1 MKKIFFSTEELDA
14 RASAKFGL
22 SEQILMEN
30 AAGRIEREI
39 RKRLKKGSRILAL
52 CGGGNNGADAMAA
65 LRKLSGDFSCTALC
79 VLENRSA
86 AGKFQAEAARAA
98 GVKFI
103 DIASAKDDCKH
114 AVSASSKDAC
124 AHESVGGSS
133 LKGAGS
139 CDDDPYNER
148 ESLSNAGIMGGGD
161 KLSTKF
167 KGSKFT
173 SAKFETAEHGGD
185 LGKPGNECGNP
196 SGVLR
201 DEITSA
207 DCIIDGIFGSGL
219 NKPISP
225 EICEILSLANSAKS
239 LKIAIDIPS
248 GIDKSGRVL
257 GGAFC
262 ADLTITMGALK
273 LALFSDGAKDYVGR
287 IKVANLG
294 ISRQNF
300 EERSEY
306 FLLQKS
312 DLKLPLRRKQNTNK
326 GDFGHTY
333 VVSGQMS
340 GAAQMA
346 ALAAHAIGSGLVSVV
361 SDEPLN
367 LSPILMQKS
376 SFEHA
381 RVVVCG
387 CGLGEQKIDLAAL
400 RDKSCVIDADL
411 CYEREILS
419 LLNANSNLII
429 TPHPKEFCSL
439 LKIAGIA
446 DLSVSELQERR
457 FELARA
463 WSEKFSGVLVLKGA
477 NTLIAQAGVIYVC
490 DKGSAALAK
499 GGSGDV
505 LAGLIGGLLAQ
516 NYSPLQASICGVLA
530 HALAARAFAKNSY
543 ALNPLD
549 LIEEVKW
556 L

>member
-22 SEQILMEN
+22 GEQILMEN
-30 AAGRIEREI
+30 AAGRIEGEI

-52 CGGGNNGADAMAA
+52 CGGGNNGADALAA

-79 VLENRSA
+79 VLQNRSA
-86 AGKFQAEAARAA
+86 AGKFQADAARVA
-98 GVKFI
+98 GVKLI
-103 DIASAKDDCKH
+103 DIASAKDDCGHVKG
-114 AVSASSKDAC
+114 ASSKDAC
-124 AHESVGGSS
+124 AHESAGGSY
-133 LKGAGS
+133 LKDAGASEPRG
-139 CDDDPYNER
+139 ER
-148 ESLSNAGIMGGGD
+148 ESLSGTDISGGGD
-161 KLSTKF
+161 KLCA
-167 KGSKFT
+167 KFT
-173 SAKFETAEHGGD
+173 SAKFEIAARGG
-185 LGKPGNECGNP
+185 ECGNLG
-196 SGVLR
+196 SECGKLSVLH
-201 DEITSA
+201 DEITNA

-219 NKPISP
+219 NKALSS

-239 LKIAIDIPS
+239 LKIAVDIPS
-248 GIDKSGRVL
+248 GIDKSGRIL
-257 GGAFC
+257 GCAFC
-262 ADLTITMGALK
+262 ADLTIAMGALK
-273 LALFSDGAKDYVGR
+273 LALFSDGAKDYVGQ
-287 IKVANLG
+287 IKIANLG
-294 ISRQNF
+294 ISRSNF
-300 EERSEY
+300 ERGSEY

-361 SDEPLN
+361 SEGPLN

-376 SFEHA
+376 SFNAA

-387 CGLGEQKIDLAAL
+387 CGLGERKIDFAAL
-400 RDKSCVIDADL
+400 RGKSCVIDADL

-419 LLNANSNLII
+419 LLNANSNLIL

-477 NTLIAQAGVIYVC
+477 NTLIAQAGIIYVC

-516 NYSPLQASICGVLA
+516 GYSPLQASICGVLA

>member
-22 SEQILMEN
+22 GEQILMEN

-65 LRKLSGDFSCTALC
+65 LRKLSGDFNCTALC
-79 VLENRSA
+79 VLQNRSV

-103 DIASAKDDCKH
+103 GIASAKDACGH
-114 AVSASSKDAC
+114 VEGASSKDAC

-133 LKGAGS
+133 LKGASEPRGEHENLNGADIS
-139 CDDDPYNER
+139 
-148 ESLSNAGIMGGGD
+148 GGDD

-167 KGSKFT
+167 AG
-173 SAKFETAEHGGD
+173 AKFEIAARGD
-185 LGKPGNECGNP
+185 ECSNLGSECGEP
-196 SGVLR
+196 SILH
-201 DEITSA
+201 DEIASA

-219 NKPISP
+219 NKPVSS
-225 EICEILSLANSAKS
+225 EICEILSLANGTKS
-239 LKIAIDIPS
+239 LKIAVDIPS
-248 GIDKSGRVL
+248 GIDKSGRIL
-257 GGAFC
+257 GAAFC
-262 ADLTITMGALK
+262 ADLTIAMGALK
-273 LALFSDGAKDYVGR
+273 LALFSDGAKDCVGR

-361 SDEPLN
+361 SEGPLN

-376 SFEHA
+376 SFDAA

-387 CGLGEQKIDLAAL
+387 CGLGERKIDLAAL
-400 RDKSCVIDADL
+400 RNKSCVIDADL
-411 CYEREILS
+411 CYENEILS
-419 LLNANSNLII
+419 LLNANSNLIL

-477 NTLIAQAGVIYVC
+477 NTLIAQAGIIYVC
-490 DKGSAALAK
+490 DKGSAVLAK

>member
-1 MKKIFFSTEELDA
+1 MKKIFFSTEELDE

-22 SEQILMEN
+22 GKQILMEN
-30 AAGRIEREI
+30 AAGRIEGEI

-52 CGGGNNGADAMAA
+52 CGGGNNGADALAA

-79 VLENRSA
+79 VLQNRSV

-98 GVKFI
+98 GVRLI
-103 DIASAKDDCKH
+103 DIASAKDDCGH
-114 AVSASSKDAC
+114 VESASSKDIC
-124 AHESVGGSS
+124 THESASGSY
-133 LKGAGS
+133 LKDAGASEPRG
-139 CDDDPYNER
+139 ER
-148 ESLSNAGIMGGGD
+148 ESLSGADISGGD
-161 KLSTKF
+161 DKLCA
-167 KGSKFT
+167 KFT
-173 SAKFETAEHGGD
+173 SAKFETAEDGGD
-185 LGKPGNECGNP
+185 FGKLGNECGEP
-196 SGVLR
+196 RILH

-219 NKPISP
+219 NKPISA

-239 LKIAIDIPS
+239 LKIAVDIPS
-248 GIDKSGRVL
+248 GIDKSGRIL

-262 ADLTITMGALK
+262 ADLTIAMGALK

-294 ISRQNF
+294 ISRSNF
-300 EERSEY
+300 ERGSEY

-312 DLKLPLRRKQNTNK
+312 DLKLPLRTKQNTNK

-376 SFEHA
+376 SFDAA

-387 CGLGEQKIDLAAL
+387 CGFGEQKIDLAAL

-411 CYEREILS
+411 CYESEILS

-457 FELARA
+457 FEFARA
-463 WSEKFSGVLVLKGA
+463 WSDKFSGVLVLKGA
-477 NTLIAQAGVIYVC
+477 NTLIAQAGIIYVC

-516 NYSPLQASICGVLA
+516 GYSPLQASICGVLA

>member
-1 MKKIFFSTEELDA
+1 MKKIFFSTEGLDA

-30 AAGRIEREI
+30 AACRIEGEI

-86 AGKFQAEAARAA
+86 AGKFQADAARAA

-103 DIASAKDDCKH
+103 DIASAKDDCGH
-114 AVSASSKDAC
+114 VEGASSKDIC
-124 AHESVGGSS
+124 THEGVGGSY
-133 LKGAGS
+133 LKGTGASEPRG
-139 CDDDPYNER
+139 ER
-148 ESLSNAGIMGGGD
+148 ESLSGADILCDGD
-161 KLSTKF
+161 KLSA
-167 KGSKFT
+167 KFT
-173 SAKFETAEHGGD
+173 SAKFEIAGHGS
-185 LGKPGNECGNP
+185 ECGNLG
-196 SGVLR
+196 SECGVTSVLR

-207 DCIIDGIFGSGL
+207 DCIIDGVFGSGL
-219 NKPISP
+219 NKALSS

-239 LKIAIDIPS
+239 LKIAVDIPS

-262 ADLTITMGALK
+262 ADLTIAMGALK
-273 LALFSDGAKDYVGR
+273 LALFSDGAKDYVGQ

-294 ISRQNF
+294 ISRSNF
-300 EERSEY
+300 ERGSEY

-361 SDEPLN
+361 SEGPLN

-376 SFEHA
+376 SFNAA

-411 CYEREILS
+411 CYESEILS
-419 LLNANSNLII
+419 LLNANSNLIL

-477 NTLIAQAGVIYVC
+477 NTLIAQTGIIYVC

>member
-79 VLENRSA
+79 VLQNRSA

-98 GVKFI
+98 GVKLI
-103 DIASAKDDCKH
+103 DITSIKDACGH
-114 AVSASSKDAC
+114 AGRTSSKNIC
-124 AHESVGGSS
+124 AHESVGGSY
-133 LKGAGS
+133 LKDVSS
-139 CDDDPYNER
+139 CGGER
-148 ESLSNAGIMGGGD
+148 ESLNGADISGGGD
-161 KLSTKF
+161 KLCAKF
-167 KGSKFT
+167 M
-173 SAKFETAEHGGD
+173 SAKFEIAGHGDECSD
-185 LGKPGNECGNP
+185 LGNECGEP
-196 SGVLR
+196 GSGLR

-219 NKPISP
+219 NKALSS
-225 EICEILSLANSAKS
+225 EICEILSLANSSKS
-239 LKIAIDIPS
+239 LKIAVDIPS

-257 GGAFC
+257 GCAFC
-262 ADLTITMGALK
+262 ADLTIAMGALK
-273 LALFSDGAKDYVGR
+273 LALFSDAAKDYVGR

-294 ISRQNF
+294 ISRLNF
-300 EERSEY
+300 EGRSEY

-376 SFEHA
+376 SLERA

-387 CGLGEQKIDLAAL
+387 CGLGERKIDLAAL
-400 RDKSCVIDADL
+400 RGKSCVIDADL

-419 LLNANSNLII
+419 LLNTNSNLIL

-516 NYSPLQASICGVLA
+516 GYSPLQASICGVLA

>member
-22 SEQILMEN
+22 GEQILMEN
-30 AAGRIEREI
+30 AACKIEGEI

-86 AGKFQAEAARAA
+86 AGKFQADAARAA
-98 GVKFI
+98 GVKLI
-103 DIASAKDDCKH
+103 DISSVKDACEH
-114 AVSASSKDAC
+114 VEEASSKDAC
-124 AHESVGGSS
+124 AHESVDGSS
-133 LKGAGS
+133 LKGTGASEPRG
-139 CDDDPYNER
+139 EL
-148 ESLSNAGIMGGGD
+148 ESLSGSDISCDGD
-161 KLSTKF
+161 KLSA
-167 KGSKFT
+167 KFT
-173 SAKFETAEHGGD
+173 SAKFEIAGRSGEHGN
-185 LGKPGNECGNP
+185 LGNEYGEP
-196 SGVLR
+196 SILH
-201 DEITSA
+201 DEIINA

-219 NKPISP
+219 NKALSS
-225 EICEILSLANSAKS
+225 EICEILSLANSSKS
-239 LKIAIDIPS
+239 LKIAVDIPS
-248 GIDKSGRVL
+248 GIDKFGRIL

-262 ADLTITMGALK
+262 ADLTIAMGALK
-273 LALFSDGAKDYVGR
+273 LALFSDGAKDQVGR

-294 ISRQNF
+294 ISRSNF
-300 EERSEY
+300 EGRSEY

-361 SDEPLN
+361 SEGSLN

-376 SFEHA
+376 SFDAA

-387 CGLGEQKIDLAAL
+387 CGLGERKIDLAAL

-419 LLNANSNLII
+419 LLDANSNLIL

-477 NTLIAQAGVIYVC
+477 NTLIAQAGIIYVC

-516 NYSPLQASICGVLA
+516 GYPPLQASICGVLA

>member
-1 MKKIFFSTEELDA
+1 MKKIFFSTEGLDA
-14 RASAKFGL
+14 RASTKFGL

-30 AAGRIEREI
+30 AAGRIESEI

-98 GVKFI
+98 GVKLI
-103 DIASAKDDCKH
+103 DIASAKDDCEH
-114 AVSASSKDAC
+114 VEGASSKDAC
-124 AHESVGGSS
+124 AHEGVGGSS
-133 LKGAGS
+133 SKGISS
-139 CDDDPYNER
+139 CEGEPHNKR
-148 ESLSNAGIMGGGD
+148 ESLNDADISGGGD
-161 KLSTKF
+161 KLSA
-167 KGSKFT
+167 KFT
-173 SAKFETAEHGGD
+173 SAKFEIAARGD
-185 LGKPGNECGNP
+185 ECSNLGSECGEP
-196 SGVLR
+196 SVLH

-219 NKPISP
+219 NKPISS
-225 EICEILSLANSAKS
+225 EICEILSLANSSKS
-239 LKIAIDIPS
+239 LKIAVDIPS
-248 GIDKSGRVL
+248 GIDKSGRIL

-262 ADLTITMGALK
+262 ADLTIAMGALK
-273 LALFSDGAKDYVGR
+273 LALFSDGAKDQVGR

-346 ALAAHAIGSGLVSVV
+346 ALAAQAIGSGLVSVV
-361 SDEPLN
+361 SEGPLN

-387 CGLGEQKIDLAAL
+387 CGLGERKIDLAAL
-400 RDKSCVIDADL
+400 RGKSCVIDADL

-419 LLNANSNLII
+419 LLSDNLNLVI

-446 DLSVSELQERR
+446 NLSVSELQERR

-477 NTLIAQAGVIYVC
+477 NTLIAQEGIIYVC

-516 NYSPLQASICGVLA
+516 GYSPLQASICGVLA

>member
-1 MKKIFFSTEELDA
+1 MKKIFFSTAELDA

-22 SEQILMEN
+22 GEQILMEN
-30 AAGRIEREI
+30 AACRIEGEI

-65 LRKLSGDFSCTALC
+65 LRRLSGDFSCTALC
-79 VLENRSA
+79 VLQNRSA
-86 AGKFQAEAARAA
+86 AGKFQAEAARAV
-98 GVKFI
+98 GVKLI
-103 DIASAKDDCKH
+103 GIASAKDDCGH
-114 AVSASSKDAC
+114 VERTSNKDAC
-124 AHESVGGSS
+124 AHESVGGSY
-133 LKGAGS
+133 LKDAGTS
-139 CDDDPYNER
+139 EPRSER
-148 ESLSNAGIMGGGD
+148 ESLSNADIMGGGD
-161 KLSTKF
+161 KLCA
-167 KGSKFT
+167 KFT
-173 SAKFETAEHGGD
+173 STKFETAEHGSD
-185 LGKPGNECGNP
+185 FGKPGNECGNP
-196 SGVLR
+196 RGGLH
-201 DEITSA
+201 DEIISA

-219 NKPISP
+219 NKALSS

-239 LKIAIDIPS
+239 LKIAVDIPS
-248 GIDKSGRVL
+248 GIDKFGRVL
-257 GGAFC
+257 GCAFC
-262 ADLTITMGALK
+262 ADLTIAMGALK
-273 LALFSDGAKDYVGR
+273 LALFSDGAKDYVGQ

-294 ISRQNF
+294 ISRSNF
-300 EERSEY
+300 EGRSKY

-340 GAAQMA
+340 GAAHMA

-361 SDEPLN
+361 SEGLLN

-376 SFEHA
+376 SFDAA

-387 CGLGEQKIDLAAL
+387 CGLGERKIDLAAL
-400 RDKSCVIDADL
+400 RGKSCVIDADL

-419 LLNANSNLII
+419 LLDANSNLII

-477 NTLIAQAGVIYVC
+477 NTLIAQEGIIYVC
-490 DKGSAALAK
+490 DKGSATLAK

-516 NYSPLQASICGVLA
+516 GYSPLQASICGVLA

>member
-22 SEQILMEN
+22 GEQILMEN
-30 AAGRIEREI
+30 AAGRIEGEI
-39 RKRLKKGSRILAL
+39 RNRLKKGSRILAL

-79 VLENRSA
+79 VLQNRSA
-86 AGKFQAEAARAA
+86 AGKFQADAARAA
-98 GVKFI
+98 GVRFI
-103 DIASAKDDCKH
+103 NIASAKDDCEH
-114 AVSASSKDAC
+114 ADSASSKDIC
-124 AHESVGGSS
+124 THESVGGSS

-139 CDDDPYNER
+139 CDDKPRGER
-148 ESLSNAGIMGGGD
+148 ENLNGADISGGGD
-161 KLSTKF
+161 KLCA
-167 KGSKFT
+167 KFT
-173 SAKFETAEHGGD
+173 SAKFEIAGHGDECSD
-185 LGKPGNECGNP
+185 LGSECGKPGI
-196 SGVLR
+196 LR
-201 DEITSA
+201 DEITGA

-219 NKPISP
+219 NKALSS
-225 EICEILSLANSAKS
+225 EICEILSLANSSKS
-239 LKIAIDIPS
+239 LKIAVDIPS
-248 GIDKSGRVL
+248 GIDKSGRIL
-257 GGAFC
+257 GGAFY
-262 ADLTITMGALK
+262 ADLTIAMGALK
-273 LALFSDGAKDYVGR
+273 LALFSDAAKDCVGR

-294 ISRQNF
+294 VSRLNF

-367 LSPILMQKS
+367 LSPILMQKN
-376 SFEHA
+376 SFDAA

-387 CGLGEQKIDLAAL
+387 CGLGERKIDLAAL
-400 RDKSCVIDADL
+400 RGKSCVIDADL
-411 CYEREILS
+411 CYESEILS
-419 LLNANSNLII
+419 LLNANSNLIL

-457 FELARA
+457 FELAQA
-463 WSEKFSGVLVLKGA
+463 WSDKFSGVLVLKGA
-477 NTLIAQAGVIYVC
+477 NTLIAQEGIIYVC
-490 DKGSAALAK
+490 DNGSAALAK

-516 NYSPLQASICGVLA
+516 GYSPLQASICGVLA

>member
-22 SEQILMEN
+22 GEQILMEN
-30 AAGRIEREI
+30 AAGRIESEI
-39 RKRLKKGSRILAL
+39 RKRLKKGSRVLAL

-86 AGKFQAEAARAA
+86 AGKFQADAAQAA

-103 DIASAKDDCKH
+103 GIASAKDDCGH
-114 AVSASSKDAC
+114 VEDASSKDAC
-124 AHESVGGSS
+124 AHESAGGFS
-133 LKGAGS
+133 LKGASEPRREG
-139 CDDDPYNER
+139 
-148 ESLSNAGIMGGGD
+148 ESLSGADVSGSGD

-167 KGSKFT
+167 T
-173 SAKFETAEHGGD
+173 STKFEIAGRNGECRK
-185 LGKPGNECGNP
+185 LGNECGKL
-196 SGVLR
+196 SVLH

-219 NKPISP
+219 NKALSS

-239 LKIAIDIPS
+239 LKIAVDIPS
-248 GIDKSGRVL
+248 GIDKSGRIL
-257 GGAFC
+257 GAAFC
-262 ADLTITMGALK
+262 ADLTIAMGALK
-273 LALFSDGAKDYVGR
+273 LALFSDGAKDQVGR

-294 ISRQNF
+294 ISRSNF

-333 VVSGQMS
+333 VISGQMS

-387 CGLGEQKIDLAAL
+387 CGLGERKIDLAAL
-400 RDKSCVIDADL
+400 RGKSCVIDADL
-411 CYEREILS
+411 CYDSEILS

-439 LKIAGIA
+439 LKIAGIT

-516 NYSPLQASICGVLA
+516 GYPPLQASICGVLA

-543 ALNPLD
+543 ALSPLD

>member
-22 SEQILMEN
+22 GEQIFMEN
-30 AAGRIEREI
+30 AAGWIEGEI
-39 RKRLKKGSRILAL
+39 RKRLTMGSRILAL
-52 CGGGNNGADAMAA
+52 CGGGNNGADALAV
-65 LRKLSGDFSCTALC
+65 LRRLSGDFNCTALC
-79 VLENRSA
+79 VLQNRSA
-86 AGKFQAEAARAA
+86 AGKFQAKAARAA
-98 GVKFI
+98 GVKLI
-103 DIASAKDDCKH
+103 DIASAKDDYEH
-114 AVSASSKDAC
+114 IEDAPSKDAC
-124 AHESVGGSS
+124 AHESVGGSY
-133 LKGAGS
+133 LKGTGAS
-139 CDDDPYNER
+139 EPLR
-148 ESLSNAGIMGGGD
+148 ELESPSDADASSGGD
-161 KLSTKF
+161 KLNA
-167 KGSKFT
+167 KFT
-173 SAKFETAEHGGD
+173 SAKFETVGHGSDFGK
-185 LGKPGNECGNP
+185 LGNDCGEP
-196 SGVLR
+196 SVLR

-207 DCIIDGIFGSGL
+207 DCIIDGVFGSGL
-219 NKPISP
+219 NKALSS

-239 LKIAIDIPS
+239 LKIAVDIPS
-248 GIDKSGRVL
+248 GIDKLGRIL

-262 ADLTITMGALK
+262 ADLTIAMGALK

-300 EERSEY
+300 EEQSEY

-361 SDEPLN
+361 SEGALN

-419 LLNANSNLII
+419 LLNANLNLIL

-446 DLSVSELQERR
+446 DISVSELQEHR

-477 NTLIAQAGVIYVC
+477 NTLIAQAGIIYVC

>member
-1 MKKIFFSTEELDA
+1 MKKIFFNTEELDA

-30 AAGRIEREI
+30 AASRIESEI

-65 LRKLSGDFSCTALC
+65 LRRLSGDFSCTALC

-86 AGKFQAEAARAA
+86 AGKFQADAARAA
-98 GVKFI
+98 GVKLI
-103 DIASAKDDCKH
+103 DIANAKGACGH
-114 AVSASSKDAC
+114 VEGASSKDAC
-124 AHESVGGSS
+124 AHESVGGFS
-133 LKGAGS
+133 LKGA
-139 CDDDPYNER
+139 NEPR
-148 ESLSNAGIMGGGD
+148 GELESLSGADVSGGGD

-167 KGSKFT
+167 AG
-173 SAKFETAEHGGD
+173 AKFEIAGRSGEHGN
-185 LGKPGNECGNP
+185 LGSECGEP
-196 SGVLR
+196 SVLR
-201 DEITSA
+201 NEITNA

-219 NKPISP
+219 NKALSS

-239 LKIAIDIPS
+239 LRIAVDIPS
-248 GIDKSGRVL
+248 GIDKPGRIL

-262 ADLTITMGALK
+262 ADLTIAMGALK
-273 LALFSDGAKDYVGR
+273 LALFSDAAKDYVGQ

-294 ISRQNF
+294 ISRSNF
-300 EERSEY
+300 EGRSEY

-361 SDEPLN
+361 SKEPLN

-387 CGLGEQKIDLAAL
+387 CGLGERKIDLAAL
-400 RDKSCVIDADL
+400 RGKSCVIDADL

-419 LLNANSNLII
+419 LLSDNLNLVI

-457 FELARA
+457 FKLARA

-477 NTLIAQAGVIYVC
+477 NTLIAQEGIIYVC

>member
-22 SEQILMEN
+22 GEQILMEN

-39 RKRLKKGSRILAL
+39 RKRLKKGSHILAL

-79 VLENRSA
+79 VLQNRSA
-86 AGKFQAEAARAA
+86 AGKFQADAARAA
-98 GVKFI
+98 GVKLI
-103 DIASAKDDCKH
+103 DIASAKDDCGH
-114 AVSASSKDAC
+114 VEGASSKDTC
-124 AHESVGGSS
+124 THEGVGGSY
-133 LKGAGS
+133 LKGASEPRG
-139 CDDDPYNER
+139 ER
-148 ESLSNAGIMGGGD
+148 ESLSGADISGGGD
-161 KLSTKF
+161 KLS
-167 KGSKFT
+167 
-173 SAKFETAEHGGD
+173 AKFEIAGHGD
-185 LGKPGNECGNP
+185 ECSNLGNECGEP
-196 SGVLR
+196 SVLH
-201 DEITSA
+201 DEITNA

-219 NKPISP
+219 NKALSS

-239 LKIAIDIPS
+239 LKIAVDIPS

-262 ADLTITMGALK
+262 ADLTIAMGALK
-273 LALFSDGAKDYVGR
+273 LALFSDGAKDYVGQ

-294 ISRQNF
+294 ISRSNF
-300 EERSEY
+300 ERGSEY

-361 SDEPLN
+361 SEGPLN

-376 SFEHA
+376 SFNAA

-411 CYEREILS
+411 CYESEILS

-439 LKIAGIA
+439 LKIVGIA

-477 NTLIAQAGVIYVC
+477 NTLIAQAGIIYVC

>member
-1 MKKIFFSTEELDA
+1 MKKIFFNTEELDA

-30 AAGRIEREI
+30 AAGRIESEI
-39 RKRLKKGSRILAL
+39 RKRLKKGSHILAL
-52 CGGGNNGADAMAA
+52 CGGGNNGADALAA

-79 VLENRSA
+79 VLQNRSA
-86 AGKFQAEAARAA
+86 AGKFQADAAQAA
-98 GVKFI
+98 GVRLI
-103 DIASAKDDCKH
+103 NIANAKYDCRH
-114 AVSASSKDAC
+114 INSSSNKNAC
-124 AHESVGGSS
+124 AYESAGGSS
-133 LKGAGS
+133 LKGASS
-139 CDDDPYNER
+139 CDDKLDNER
-148 ESLSNAGIMGGGD
+148 ESLSNADIMDGGD
-161 KLSTKF
+161 KLCA
-167 KGSKFT
+167 KFT
-173 SAKFETAEHGGD
+173 SAKFETAEHDGD
-185 LGKPGNECGNP
+185 FGKLGNDCSEL
-196 SGVLR
+196 SVLR
-201 DEITSA
+201 DEIINA

-219 NKPISP
+219 NKPVSA

-239 LKIAIDIPS
+239 LKIAVDIPS
-248 GIDKSGRVL
+248 GIDKSGRIL

-361 SDEPLN
+361 SEGPLN

-400 RDKSCVIDADL
+400 RGKSCVIDADL
-411 CYEREILS
+411 CYKREILS

-457 FELARA
+457 FELAQA
-463 WSEKFSGVLVLKGA
+463 WSDKFSGVLVLKGA
-477 NTLIAQAGVIYVC
+477 NTLIAQEGIIYVC
-490 DKGSAALAK
+490 DNGSAALAK

>member
-22 SEQILMEN
+22 GEQILMEN
-30 AAGRIEREI
+30 AAGRIEDEI

-79 VLENRSA
+79 VLQNRSA
-86 AGKFQAEAARAA
+86 AGKFQTEAARAA
-98 GVKFI
+98 GVRLI
-103 DIASAKDDCKH
+103 DIASAKAAYKH
-114 AVSASSKDAC
+114 AGSASSKDAC
-124 AHESVGGSS
+124 AHESASGSY
-133 LKGAGS
+133 LKDAGAS
-139 CDDDPYNER
+139 EPQREL
-148 ESLSNAGIMGGGD
+148 ESLSGADISGGD
-161 KLSTKF
+161 DKLCA
-167 KGSKFT
+167 KFT
-173 SAKFETAEHGGD
+173 SAKFETAEDGGD
-185 LGKPGNECGNP
+185 FGKLGNEYGEP
-196 SGVLR
+196 RILH

-219 NKPISP
+219 NKPISA
-225 EICEILSLANSAKS
+225 EICEILSLANGTKS
-239 LKIAIDIPS
+239 LKIAVDIPS
-248 GIDKSGRVL
+248 GIDKSGRIL
-257 GGAFC
+257 GCAFC
-262 ADLTITMGALK
+262 ADLTIAMGALK

-294 ISRQNF
+294 ISRSNF
-300 EERSEY
+300 ERRSEY

-312 DLKLPLRRKQNTNK
+312 DLKLPLRMKQNTNK

-333 VVSGQMS
+333 IVSGQMS

-346 ALAAHAIGSGLVSVV
+346 ALAAHAIGSGLVSIV

-387 CGLGEQKIDLAAL
+387 CGLGERKIDLAAL

-477 NTLIAQAGVIYVC
+477 NTLIAQAGIIYVC

-516 NYSPLQASICGVLA
+516 GYSPLQASICGVLA

>member
-22 SEQILMEN
+22 GEQILMEN
-30 AAGRIEREI
+30 AACRIESEI

-65 LRKLSGDFSCTALC
+65 MRKLSGDFSCTALC

-86 AGKFQAEAARAA
+86 AGKFQADAARAA
-98 GVKFI
+98 GVKLI
-103 DIASAKDDCKH
+103 DIASAKDACEH
-114 AVSASSKDAC
+114 VEGASSKDAC
-124 AHESVGGSS
+124 AHEGVGGSS
-133 LKGAGS
+133 LKGASEPRG
-139 CDDDPYNER
+139 ER
-148 ESLSNAGIMGGGD
+148 ESLSGTDISGGGD
-161 KLSTKF
+161 KLSA
-167 KGSKFT
+167 KFT
-173 SAKFETAEHGGD
+173 SAKFEIAARGDECSD
-185 LGKPGNECGNP
+185 LGSECGEP
-196 SGVLR
+196 SVLR

-219 NKPISP
+219 NKALSS
-225 EICEILSLANSAKS
+225 EICEILSLANSSKS
-239 LKIAIDIPS
+239 LKIAVDIPS
-248 GIDKSGRVL
+248 GIDKFGRIL

-262 ADLTITMGALK
+262 ADLTIAMGALK
-273 LALFSDGAKDYVGR
+273 LALFSDGAKDYVGQ

-294 ISRQNF
+294 ISRSNF
-300 EERSEY
+300 EGRSEY

-361 SDEPLN
+361 SEKPLN

-376 SFEHA
+376 SFDAA

-419 LLNANSNLII
+419 LINANSNLIL

-439 LKIAGIA
+439 LKIVGIA

-463 WSEKFSGVLVLKGA
+463 WSEKFNGVLVLKGA
-477 NTLIAQAGVIYVC
+477 NTLIAQAGIIYVC

-516 NYSPLQASICGVLA
+516 GYSPLQASICGVLA

>member
-22 SEQILMEN
+22 GEQILMEN
-30 AAGRIEREI
+30 AAGRIESEI
-39 RKRLKKGSRILAL
+39 RKRLKKGSRVLAL

-103 DIASAKDDCKH
+103 GIASAKDDCGH
-114 AVSASSKDAC
+114 VEDASSKDAC
-124 AHESVGGSS
+124 AHESAGGFS
-133 LKGAGS
+133 LKGASEPRREG
-139 CDDDPYNER
+139 
-148 ESLSNAGIMGGGD
+148 ESLSGADISGGGD
-161 KLSTKF
+161 KLCA
-167 KGSKFT
+167 KFT
-173 SAKFETAEHGGD
+173 GAKFEIAGRGDECSNLGGEY
-185 LGKPGNECGNP
+185 GEYGGI
-196 SGVLR
+196 LR
-201 DEITSA
+201 DEIINA

-219 NKPISP
+219 NKALSS

-239 LKIAIDIPS
+239 LKIAVDIPS
-248 GIDKSGRVL
+248 GIDKSGRIL
-257 GGAFC
+257 GCAFC
-262 ADLTITMGALK
+262 ADLTIAMGALK
-273 LALFSDGAKDYVGR
+273 LALFSDGAKDQVGR
-287 IKVANLG
+287 IKVTNLG

-300 EERSEY
+300 EEQSEY

-387 CGLGEQKIDLAAL
+387 CGLGKRKIDLAAL

-411 CYEREILS
+411 CYKREILS
-419 LLNANSNLII
+419 LLNANSNLIL

-457 FELARA
+457 FEFARA
-463 WSEKFSGVLVLKGA
+463 WSDKFSGVLVLKGA
-477 NTLIAQAGVIYVC
+477 NTLIAQEGIIYVC

-505 LAGLIGGLLAQ
+505 LAGIIGGLLAQ
-516 NYSPLQASICGVLA
+516 GYSPLQASICGVLA

>member
-22 SEQILMEN
+22 GEQILMEN
-30 AAGRIEREI
+30 AAGRIESEI
-39 RKRLKKGSRILAL
+39 RKRLKKGSCVLAL

-79 VLENRSA
+79 VLQNRSA
-86 AGKFQAEAARAA
+86 ASKFQAEAARAV
-98 GVKFI
+98 GVRLI
-103 DIASAKDDCKH
+103 DIASAKNACKH
-114 AVSASSKDAC
+114 ADSASSKDIC
-124 AHESVGGSS
+124 AHESAGGFS
-133 LKGAGS
+133 LKDASEPRG
-139 CDDDPYNER
+139 EL
-148 ESLSNAGIMGGGD
+148 ESLSNADIMGGGD
-161 KLSTKF
+161 KLCA
-167 KGSKFT
+167 KFT
-173 SAKFETAEHGGD
+173 STKFETAEHGSEC
-185 LGKPGNECGNP
+185 GKPSN
-196 SGVLR
+196 LH

-219 NKPISP
+219 NKALSS
-225 EICEILSLANSAKS
+225 EICEILSLANSAKA
-239 LKIAIDIPS
+239 LKIAVDIPS
-248 GIDKSGRVL
+248 GIDKSGRIL

-262 ADLTITMGALK
+262 ADLTIAMGALK
-273 LALFSDGAKDYVGR
+273 LALFSDAAKDYAGR
-287 IKVANLG
+287 IKVTNLG
-294 ISRQNF
+294 ISRSNF
-300 EERSEY
+300 ERRSEY
-306 FLLQKS
+306 FLRQKS

-361 SDEPLN
+361 SEGPLN

-376 SFEHA
+376 SFDAA

-411 CYEREILS
+411 CYESEILS
-419 LLNANSNLII
+419 LLNANSNLIL

-477 NTLIAQAGVIYVC
+477 NALIAQAGIIYVC

-516 NYSPLQASICGVLA
+516 GYSPLQASICGVLA

>member
-1 MKKIFFSTEELDA
+1 MKKIFFSTEGLDA

-30 AAGRIEREI
+30 AACRIEGEI

-86 AGKFQAEAARAA
+86 AGKFQADAARAA

-103 DIASAKDDCKH
+103 DIASAKDDCGH
-114 AVSASSKDAC
+114 VEGASSKDIC
-124 AHESVGGSS
+124 THEGVGGSY
-133 LKGAGS
+133 LKGTGASEPRG
-139 CDDDPYNER
+139 ER
-148 ESLSNAGIMGGGD
+148 ESLSGADILCDGD
-161 KLSTKF
+161 KLSA
-167 KGSKFT
+167 KFT
-173 SAKFETAEHGGD
+173 SAKFEIAGHGS
-185 LGKPGNECGNP
+185 ECGNLG
-196 SGVLR
+196 SECGVTSVLR
-201 DEITSA
+201 DEITKA

-219 NKPISP
+219 NKPINS
-225 EICEILSLANSAKS
+225 EICEILSLANSAKA
-239 LKIAIDIPS
+239 LKIAVDIPS
-248 GIDKSGRVL
+248 GIDKSGRIL

-262 ADLTITMGALK
+262 ADLTIAMGALK
-273 LALFSDGAKDYVGR
+273 LALFSDAAKDYVGQ

-294 ISRQNF
+294 ISRSNF
-300 EERSEY
+300 EGRSEY

-361 SDEPLN
+361 SKEPLN

-387 CGLGEQKIDLAAL
+387 CGLGERKIDLVAL

-411 CYEREILS
+411 CYKREILS

-516 NYSPLQASICGVLA
+516 GYSPLQASICGVLA

>member
-22 SEQILMEN
+22 GEQILMEN
-30 AAGRIEREI
+30 AACRIEREI

-79 VLENRSA
+79 VLQNRSA
-86 AGKFQAEAARAA
+86 AGKFQTEAARAA
-98 GVKFI
+98 GVRLI
-103 DIASAKDDCKH
+103 DIASAKDDCGH
-114 AVSASSKDAC
+114 VESASSKDAC
-124 AHESVGGSS
+124 AHESVEGSS
-133 LKGAGS
+133 LNGIGS
-139 CDDDPYNER
+139 CEGEPRGEC
-148 ESLSNAGIMGGGD
+148 ESLSSTDISGGD
-161 KLSTKF
+161 DKLCA
-167 KGSKFT
+167 KFT
-173 SAKFETAEHGGD
+173 SAKFETAEHGS
-185 LGKPGNECGNP
+185 ECGNLDNDCGKP
-196 SGVLR
+196 SGLR

-219 NKPISP
+219 NKALSS

-239 LKIAIDIPS
+239 LKIAVDIPS
-248 GIDKSGRVL
+248 GIDKSGLVL
-257 GGAFC
+257 GAAFC
-262 ADLTITMGALK
+262 ADLTIAMGALK
-273 LALFSDGAKDYVGR
+273 LALFSDGAKDQVGR

-294 ISRQNF
+294 ISRSNF

-376 SFEHA
+376 SFNAA

-387 CGLGEQKIDLAAL
+387 CGLGERKIDLAAL

-463 WSEKFSGVLVLKGA
+463 WSEKFSGALVLKGA

-516 NYSPLQASICGVLA
+516 GYPPLQASICGVLA

>member
-1 MKKIFFSTEELDA
+1 MKKIFFSTEGLDA

-22 SEQILMEN
+22 GEQILMEN
-30 AAGRIEREI
+30 AACKIEGEI

-79 VLENRSA
+79 VLQNRSA
-86 AGKFQAEAARAA
+86 AGKFQADAARAA
-98 GVKFI
+98 GVRFI
-103 DIASAKDDCKH
+103 NIASAKDDCEH
-114 AVSASSKDAC
+114 VGSASSKDIC
-124 AHESVGGSS
+124 THESVGGSS
-133 LKGAGS
+133 LKGISS
-139 CDDDPYNER
+139 CEGEPRSEH
-148 ESLSNAGIMGGGD
+148 ESLSGADISGGGD
-161 KLSTKF
+161 KLNA
-167 KGSKFT
+167 KFT
-173 SAKFETAEHGGD
+173 SAKFETAEHGSECGNLD
-185 LGKPGNECGNP
+185 NECGKP
-196 SGVLR
+196 SVLR

-207 DCIIDGIFGSGL
+207 DCIIDGVFGSGL
-219 NKPISP
+219 NKALSS

-239 LKIAIDIPS
+239 LKIAVDIPS
-248 GIDKSGRVL
+248 GIDKLGRIL

-262 ADLTITMGALK
+262 ADLTIAMGALK

-300 EERSEY
+300 EEQSEY

-312 DLKLPLRRKQNTNK
+312 DLKLPLRTKQNTNK

-361 SDEPLN
+361 SEGPLN

-376 SFEHA
+376 SFDAA

-387 CGLGEQKIDLAAL
+387 CGLGERKIDLAAL
-400 RDKSCVIDADL
+400 RGKSCVIDADL

-446 DLSVSELQERR
+446 DISVSELQERR

-477 NTLIAQAGVIYVC
+477 NTLIAQAGITYVC

-516 NYSPLQASICGVLA
+516 SYSPLQASICGVLA

>member
-1 MKKIFFSTEELDA
+1 MKKIFFSTKELDA

-79 VLENRSA
+79 VLQNRSA

-98 GVKFI
+98 GVRFI
-103 DIASAKDDCKH
+103 NIASAKDACEHVED
-114 AVSASSKDAC
+114 APSKDAC
-124 AHESVGGSS
+124 AHESVGGSY
-133 LKGAGS
+133 LKDAGAS
-139 CDDDPYNER
+139 EPLREL
-148 ESLSNAGIMGGGD
+148 ESLSSTDISGGGD

-167 KGSKFT
+167 T
-173 SAKFETAEHGGD
+173 SAKFEIAGCD
-185 LGKPGNECGNP
+185 DKCGEP
-196 SGVLR
+196 SVLH

-219 NKPISP
+219 NKALSS

-239 LKIAIDIPS
+239 LKIAVDIPS
-248 GIDKSGRVL
+248 GIDKLGRIL
-257 GGAFC
+257 GCAFC
-262 ADLTITMGALK
+262 ADLTIAMGALK
-273 LALFSDGAKDYVGR
+273 LALFSDGAKDQVGR

-294 ISRQNF
+294 ISRSNF
-300 EERSEY
+300 ERGSEY

-376 SFEHA
+376 SFDAA

-387 CGLGEQKIDLAAL
+387 CGLGERKIDLAAL

-411 CYEREILS
+411 CYKREILS

-477 NTLIAQAGVIYVC
+477 NTLIAQAGIIYVC

-516 NYSPLQASICGVLA
+516 GYSPLQASICGILA

-543 ALNPLD
+543 ALSPLD

>member
-22 SEQILMEN
+22 GEQILMEN
-30 AAGRIEREI
+30 AADRIESEI

-79 VLENRSA
+79 VLENRSV
-86 AGKFQAEAARAA
+86 AGKFQADAAQAA
-98 GVKFI
+98 GVKLI
-103 DIASAKDDCKH
+103 DIANTKDTYGH
-114 AVSASSKDAC
+114 VSGASSKDIC
-124 AHESVGGSS
+124 THESAGGSY
-133 LKGAGS
+133 LKDAGTS
-139 CDDDPYNER
+139 EPRSER
-148 ESLSNAGIMGGGD
+148 ESLSGADISCDGD
-161 KLSTKF
+161 KLSA
-167 KGSKFT
+167 KFT
-173 SAKFETAEHGGD
+173 SAKFETAEHGS
-185 LGKPGNECGNP
+185 ECGNLDNECSKP
-196 SGVLR
+196 SVLR

-207 DCIIDGIFGSGL
+207 DCIIDGVFGSGL
-219 NKPISP
+219 NKALSA

-239 LKIAIDIPS
+239 LKIAVDIPS
-248 GIDKSGRVL
+248 GIDKSGRIL

-262 ADLTITMGALK
+262 ADLTIAMGALK
-273 LALFSDGAKDYVGR
+273 LALFSDGAKDCVGQ

-312 DLKLPLRRKQNTNK
+312 DLKLPLRTKQNTNK

-361 SDEPLN
+361 SEGPLN

-387 CGLGEQKIDLAAL
+387 CGLGERKIDLTAL
-400 RDKSCVIDADL
+400 LDKSCVIDADL

-419 LLNANSNLII
+419 LLNANSNLIL

-463 WSEKFSGVLVLKGA
+463 WSDKFSGVLVLKGA
-477 NTLIAQAGVIYVC
+477 NTLIAQAGIIYVC

-516 NYSPLQASICGVLA
+516 GYSPLQASICGVLA

>member
-22 SEQILMEN
+22 GEQILMEN
-30 AAGRIEREI
+30 AAGRIEGEI
-39 RKRLKKGSRILAL
+39 RKRLKKGSRVLAL

-86 AGKFQAEAARAA
+86 AGKFQADAAQAA

-103 DIASAKDDCKH
+103 GIASAKDDCGH
-114 AVSASSKDAC
+114 VEDASSKDAC
-124 AHESVGGSS
+124 AHESAGGFS
-133 LKGAGS
+133 LKGASEPRREG
-139 CDDDPYNER
+139 
-148 ESLSNAGIMGGGD
+148 ESLSGADVSGSGD

-167 KGSKFT
+167 T
-173 SAKFETAEHGGD
+173 STKFEIAGRNGECRK
-185 LGKPGNECGNP
+185 LGNECGKL
-196 SGVLR
+196 SVLH

-219 NKPISP
+219 NKALSS
-225 EICEILSLANSAKS
+225 EICEILSLANSSKS
-239 LKIAIDIPS
+239 LKIAVDIPS
-248 GIDKSGRVL
+248 GIDKSGRIL
-257 GGAFC
+257 GAAFC
-262 ADLTITMGALK
+262 ADLTIAMGALK
-273 LALFSDGAKDYVGR
+273 LALFSDGAKDQVGR

-294 ISRQNF
+294 ISRSNF

-333 VVSGQMS
+333 VISGQMS

-387 CGLGEQKIDLAAL
+387 CGLGERKIDLAAL
-400 RDKSCVIDADL
+400 RGKSCVIDADL
-411 CYEREILS
+411 CYDSEILS

-439 LKIAGIA
+439 LKIAGIT

-516 NYSPLQASICGVLA
+516 GYPPLQASICGVLA

-543 ALNPLD
+543 ALSPLD

>member
-1 MKKIFFSTEELDA
+1 MKKIFFSTAELDA
-14 RASAKFGL
+14 QASAKFGL

-30 AAGRIEREI
+30 AAGRIESEI
-39 RKRLKKGSRILAL
+39 RKRLKKGSRVLAL

-65 LRKLSGDFSCTALC
+65 LRKLSGDFSCAALC

-86 AGKFQAEAARAA
+86 AGKFQADAAQAA
-98 GVKFI
+98 GVKLI
-103 DIASAKDDCKH
+103 DIASAKDDCGR
-114 AVSASSKDAC
+114 VEGASIKDAC
-124 AHESVGGSS
+124 AHESASGSY
-133 LKGAGS
+133 LKDAGAS
-139 CDDDPYNER
+139 EPRREL
-148 ESLSNAGIMGGGD
+148 ESLNGANISGGD
-161 KLSTKF
+161 DKLCA
-167 KGSKFT
+167 KFT
-173 SAKFETAEHGGD
+173 SAKFETAKDGGD
-185 LGKPGNECGNP
+185 FGNLGNECGEP
-196 SGVLR
+196 RILH

-219 NKPISP
+219 NKPISS
-225 EICEILSLANSAKS
+225 EICEILSLANGTKS
-239 LKIAIDIPS
+239 LKIAVDIPS
-248 GIDKSGRVL
+248 GIDKSGRIL

-262 ADLTITMGALK
+262 ADLTIAMGALK
-273 LALFSDGAKDYVGR
+273 LALFSDAAKDYIGR

-294 ISRQNF
+294 ISRLNF
-300 EERSEY
+300 EGRSEY

-361 SDEPLN
+361 SEGPLN

-387 CGLGEQKIDLAAL
+387 CGLGERKIDLAAL

-419 LLNANSNLII
+419 LLNANSNLIL

-457 FELARA
+457 FELART

-477 NTLIAQAGVIYVC
+477 NTLIAQAGIIYVC
-490 DKGSAALAK
+490 DKGSAVLAK

-516 NYSPLQASICGVLA
+516 SYSPLQASICGVLA

>member
-22 SEQILMEN
+22 GEQILMEN

-79 VLENRSA
+79 VLQNRSA
-86 AGKFQAEAARAA
+86 AGKFQADAARAA
-98 GVKFI
+98 GVRLI
-103 DIASAKDDCKH
+103 DIASAKDDCGH
-114 AVSASSKDAC
+114 ADNASSKDIC
-124 AHESVGGSS
+124 THESASGSS
-133 LKGAGS
+133 LKGTSS
-139 CDDDPYNER
+139 CDDKPDNEH
-148 ESLSNAGIMGGGD
+148 ESLNGANISGGGD
-161 KLSTKF
+161 KLCA
-167 KGSKFT
+167 KFT
-173 SAKFETAEHGGD
+173 SAKFETAEHGSD
-185 LGKPGNECGNP
+185 FGKLGNECDNP

-201 DEITSA
+201 DKITSA

-219 NKPISP
+219 NKPISA
-225 EICEILSLANSAKS
+225 EICEILSIANSAKS
-239 LKIAIDIPS
+239 LKIAVDVPS
-248 GIDKSGRVL
+248 GIDKSGRIL

-262 ADLTITMGALK
+262 TDLTIAMGALK
-273 LALFSDGAKDYVGR
+273 LALFSDAVKDYVGR

-294 ISRQNF
+294 ISRSNF

-361 SDEPLN
+361 SKEPLN

-376 SFEHA
+376 SFDAA

-400 RDKSCVIDADL
+400 RGKSCVIDADL

-419 LLNANSNLII
+419 LLNANSNLIL

-477 NTLIAQAGVIYVC
+477 NTLIAQEGIIYVC

-516 NYSPLQASICGVLA
+516 SYSPLQASICGVLA

>member
-1 MKKIFFSTEELDA
+1 MKKIFFSTKELDA

-22 SEQILMEN
+22 GEQILMEN
-30 AAGRIEREI
+30 AAGRIESEI

-79 VLENRSA
+79 VLQNRSA

-98 GVKFI
+98 GVRLI

-114 AVSASSKDAC
+114 VGSASSKDAC
-124 AHESVGGSS
+124 AHESAGGSS
-133 LKGAGS
+133 SKGAGAS
-139 CDDDPYNER
+139 EPWGER
-148 ESLSNAGIMGGGD
+148 ERLSNADISGGGN
-161 KLSTKF
+161 KLSA
-167 KGSKFT
+167 KFT
-173 SAKFETAEHGGD
+173 SAKFEIAGHGD
-185 LGKPGNECGNP
+185 ECSNLGNDCSEL
-196 SGVLR
+196 SVLR
-201 DEITSA
+201 DEIINA

-219 NKPISP
+219 NKALSS
-225 EICEILSLANSAKS
+225 EICEILSLANGTKS
-239 LKIAIDIPS
+239 LKIAVDIPS
-248 GIDKSGRVL
+248 GIDKFGRIL

-262 ADLTITMGALK
+262 ADLTIAMGALK
-273 LALFSDGAKDYVGR
+273 LALFSDAAKDYVGQ
-287 IKVANLG
+287 IKIANLG
-294 ISRQNF
+294 ISRSNF
-300 EERSEY
+300 EGRSEY

-333 VVSGQMS
+333 VVSGQMG

-387 CGLGEQKIDLAAL
+387 CGLGERKIDLAAL

-419 LLNANSNLII
+419 LLDANSNLIL

-477 NTLIAQAGVIYVC
+477 NTLIAQAGIIYVC

>member
-1 MKKIFFSTEELDA
+1 
-14 RASAKFGL
+14 
-22 SEQILMEN
+22 MEN
-30 AAGRIEREI
+30 AACRIEGEI
-39 RKRLKKGSRILAL
+39 RKQLKKGSRILAL

-86 AGKFQAEAARAA
+86 AGKFQADAAQAA
-98 GVKFI
+98 GVKLI
-103 DIASAKDDCKH
+103 DIASAKDACGR
-114 AVSASSKDAC
+114 VEGASSKDIC
-124 AHESVGGSS
+124 AHESVDGSS
-133 LKGAGS
+133 SKGISS
-139 CDDDPYNER
+139 CEDEPHNKR
-148 ESLSNAGIMGGGD
+148 ESLNGADISCDGD
-161 KLSTKF
+161 KLCAKFTSTKF
-167 KGSKFT
+167 EIAGRSG
-173 SAKFETAEHGGD
+173 EHGN
-185 LGKPGNECGNP
+185 LGSECGEP
-196 SGVLR
+196 SVLH
-201 DEITSA
+201 DEITNA

-219 NKPISP
+219 NKPVSA
-225 EICEILSLANSAKS
+225 EICEILSLTNSAKS
-239 LKIAIDIPS
+239 LKIAVDIPS
-248 GIDKSGRVL
+248 GIDKNGRIL

-262 ADLTITMGALK
+262 ADLTIAMGALK

-294 ISRQNF
+294 ISRRNF

-361 SDEPLN
+361 SKEPLN

-376 SFEHA
+376 SFDAA

-387 CGLGEQKIDLAAL
+387 CGLGERKIDLAAL

-419 LLNANSNLII
+419 LLNANSNLIL

-463 WSEKFSGVLVLKGA
+463 WSDKFSGVLVLKGA
-477 NTLIAQAGVIYVC
+477 NTLIAQAGIIYVC

-516 NYSPLQASICGVLA
+516 SYSPLQASICGVLA

>member
-14 RASAKFGL
+14 RSSAKFGL
-22 SEQILMEN
+22 GEQILMEN
-30 AAGRIEREI
+30 AAGRIEGEI

-52 CGGGNNGADAMAA
+52 CGGGNNGADALAA
-65 LRKLSGDFSCTALC
+65 LRKLSGDFNCTALC
-79 VLENRSA
+79 VFQNRSA
-86 AGKFQAEAARAA
+86 TSKFQADAARAA

-103 DIASAKDDCKH
+103 GIASAKDDCEH
-114 AVSASSKDAC
+114 AGGASGKDICTHESASGSYLKDA
-124 AHESVGGSS
+124 
-133 LKGAGS
+133 GASEPRG
-139 CDDDPYNER
+139 ER
-148 ESLSNAGIMGGGD
+148 ESLSDADISGSGD
-161 KLSTKF
+161 KLRA
-167 KGSKFT
+167 KFT
-173 SAKFETAEHGGD
+173 SAKFETAEDGSD
-185 LGKPGNECGNP
+185 FGKLGNECGNP
-196 SGVLR
+196 SGDLH

-219 NKPISP
+219 NKPISS

-239 LKIAIDIPS
+239 LKIAVDIPS
-248 GIDKSGRVL
+248 GIDKSGRIL

-262 ADLTITMGALK
+262 ADLTIAMGALK

-294 ISRQNF
+294 ISRLNF
-300 EERSEY
+300 EGRSEY

-376 SFEHA
+376 SFDAA

-387 CGLGEQKIDLAAL
+387 CGLGERKVDLAAL

-411 CYEREILS
+411 CYKREILS
-419 LLNANSNLII
+419 LLNANSNLIL

-446 DLSVSELQERR
+446 DISVSELQERR
-457 FELARA
+457 FELAQA
-463 WSEKFSGVLVLKGA
+463 WSDKFSGVLVLKGA
-477 NTLIAQAGVIYVC
+477 NTLIAQAGIIYVC

>member
-22 SEQILMEN
+22 GEQILMEN
-30 AAGRIEREI
+30 AAGRIEGEI

-79 VLENRSA
+79 VFQNRSA
-86 AGKFQAEAARAA
+86 AGKFQAEAARAS
-98 GVKFI
+98 GVRLI

-114 AVSASSKDAC
+114 VGSASSKDAC
-124 AHESVGGSS
+124 SHESASGSY
-133 LKGAGS
+133 LKDAGAS
-139 CDDDPYNER
+139 EPRSER
-148 ESLSNAGIMGGGD
+148 EKLSGADISGGGD
-161 KLSTKF
+161 KLSA
-167 KGSKFT
+167 KFT
-173 SAKFETAEHGGD
+173 SAKFETTKRSGEC
-185 LGKPGNECGNP
+185 GKP
-196 SGVLR
+196 SILH
-201 DEITSA
+201 DEIINA

-219 NKPISP
+219 NKPING

-239 LKIAIDIPS
+239 LKIAVDIPS
-248 GIDKSGRVL
+248 GIDKSGRIL

-262 ADLTITMGALK
+262 ADLTIAMGALK
-273 LALFSDGAKDYVGR
+273 LALFSDGAKDQVGR

-294 ISRQNF
+294 ISRSNF
-300 EERSEY
+300 ERRSEY

-312 DLKLPLRRKQNTNK
+312 DLKLPLRTKQNTNK

-376 SFEHA
+376 SFNAA

-411 CYEREILS
+411 CYESEILS
-419 LLNANSNLII
+419 LLNANSNLIL

-446 DLSVSELQERR
+446 DLSVSELQEWR

-463 WSEKFSGVLVLKGA
+463 WSEKFSSVLVLKGA
-477 NTLIAQAGVIYVC
+477 NTLIAQEGIIYVC

-505 LAGLIGGLLAQ
+505 LAGFIGGLLAQ
-516 NYSPLQASICGVLA
+516 SYSPLQASICGVLA

>member
-30 AAGRIEREI
+30 AACRIEGEI

-79 VLENRSA
+79 VLQNRSVA
-86 AGKFQAEAARAA
+86 SKFQTEAARAA

-103 DIASAKDDCKH
+103 DIASAKDDCGH
-114 AVSASSKDAC
+114 VESASSKGIC
-124 AHESVGGSS
+124 THESVGGFS
-133 LKGAGS
+133 LKGVSEPRG
-139 CDDDPYNER
+139 ER
-148 ESLSNAGIMGGGD
+148 ESLSGADISGGDD
-161 KLSTKF
+161 KLSA
-167 KGSKFT
+167 KFT
-173 SAKFETAEHGGD
+173 SAKFEIAGHGD
-185 LGKPGNECGNP
+185 ECGKP
-196 SGVLR
+196 SGLR

-219 NKPISP
+219 NKPVSA
-225 EICEILSLANSAKS
+225 EICEILSLANGTKS
-239 LKIAIDIPS
+239 LKIAVDIPS
-248 GIDKSGRVL
+248 GIDKSGRIL

-262 ADLTITMGALK
+262 ADLTIAMGALK
-273 LALFSDGAKDYVGR
+273 LALFSDAAKDYVGR

-294 ISRQNF
+294 ISRSNF
-300 EERSEY
+300 ERGSEY

-376 SFEHA
+376 SLERA
-381 RVVVCG
+381 QVVVCG
-387 CGLGEQKIDLAAL
+387 CGLGERKVDLAAL

-411 CYEREILS
+411 CYKREILS

-463 WSEKFSGVLVLKGA
+463 WSDKFSGVLTLKGA
-477 NTLIAQAGVIYVC
+477 NTLIAQAGIIYVC
-490 DKGSAALAK
+490 DKGSAVLAK

-516 NYSPLQASICGVLA
+516 GYSPLQASICGILA

>member
-1 MKKIFFSTEELDA
+1 MKKIFFSTAELDA

-30 AAGRIEREI
+30 AAGKIESEI
-39 RKRLKKGSRILAL
+39 RKRLKKGSRVLAL

-86 AGKFQAEAARAA
+86 AGKFQADAAQAA

-103 DIASAKDDCKH
+103 GTASAKDDCGH
-114 AVSASSKDAC
+114 VEDASSKDAC
-124 AHESVGGSS
+124 AHESAGGFS

-139 CDDDPYNER
+139 CDDKPRGER
-148 ESLSNAGIMGGGD
+148 ESLSGADISGGGD
-161 KLSTKF
+161 KLCA
-167 KGSKFT
+167 KFT
-173 SAKFETAEHGGD
+173 GAKFEIAGRGD
-185 LGKPGNECGNP
+185 ECGNLGSECSKP
-196 SGVLR
+196 SVLHN
-201 DEITSA
+201 EITNA

-219 NKPISP
+219 NKALSS
-225 EICEILSLANSAKS
+225 EICEILSLANGTKS
-239 LKIAIDIPS
+239 LKIAVDIPS
-248 GIDKSGRVL
+248 GIDKSGRIL

-262 ADLTITMGALK
+262 ADLTIAMGALK
-273 LALFSDGAKDYVGR
+273 LALFSDAAKDYVGR

-294 ISRQNF
+294 ISRSNF
-300 EERSEY
+300 EGWSEY

-346 ALAAHAIGSGLVSVV
+346 ALAAHAIGSGLVSIV
-361 SDEPLN
+361 SEEPLN
-367 LSPILMQKS
+367 LSPILMQKN
-376 SFEHA
+376 SFDAA

-387 CGLGEQKIDLAAL
+387 CGLGERKIDLAAL
-400 RDKSCVIDADL
+400 RGKSCVIDADL
-411 CYEREILS
+411 CYESEILS
-419 LLNANSNLII
+419 LLNANSNLIL

-477 NTLIAQAGVIYVC
+477 NTLIAQAGIIYVC

-516 NYSPLQASICGVLA
+516 GYSPLQASICGVLA
-530 HALAARAFAKNSY
+530 HSLAARAFAKNSY
-543 ALNPLD
+543 ALSPLD

>member
-1 MKKIFFSTEELDA
+1 MKKIFFSTAELDA

-22 SEQILMEN
+22 GEQILMEN
-30 AAGRIEREI
+30 AACRIEGEI

-86 AGKFQAEAARAA
+86 AGKFQADAARAA

-103 DIASAKDDCKH
+103 DIASAKDDCGH
-114 AVSASSKDAC
+114 AGSASTRNAC
-124 AHESVGGSS
+124 AHESVDGSS
-133 LKGAGS
+133 LKGTGASEPRG
-139 CDDDPYNER
+139 ER
-148 ESLSNAGIMGGGD
+148 ESLNGADVSGGDD

-167 KGSKFT
+167 AG
-173 SAKFETAEHGGD
+173 AKFEIAGHGD
-185 LGKPGNECGNP
+185 ECSNLGNECGEL
-196 SGVLR
+196 SVLH
-201 DEITSA
+201 DEIASA

-219 NKPISP
+219 NKALSS

-239 LKIAIDIPS
+239 LKIAVDIPS
-248 GIDKSGRVL
+248 GIDKFGRIL

-262 ADLTITMGALK
+262 ADLTIAMGALK
-273 LALFSDGAKDYVGR
+273 LALFSDAAKDQVGR

-294 ISRQNF
+294 ISRSNF
-300 EERSEY
+300 EGRSEY

-312 DLKLPLRRKQNTNK
+312 DLKLPLRAKQNTNK

-361 SDEPLN
+361 SEGALN

-400 RDKSCVIDADL
+400 RGKSCVIDADL

-419 LLNANSNLII
+419 LLNTNSNLIL

-457 FELARA
+457 FELART

-477 NTLIAQAGVIYVC
+477 NTLIAQAGIIYIC

-516 NYSPLQASICGVLA
+516 GYSPLQASICGVLA

>member
-22 SEQILMEN
+22 GEQILMEN
-30 AAGRIEREI
+30 AAGRIESEI

-86 AGKFQAEAARAA
+86 AGKFQADAAQAA

-103 DIASAKDDCKH
+103 GIASAKDDCGH
-114 AVSASSKDAC
+114 VEDASSKDAC
-124 AHESVGGSS
+124 AHESAGGFS
-133 LKGAGS
+133 LKGASEPRREG
-139 CDDDPYNER
+139 
-148 ESLSNAGIMGGGD
+148 ESLSGADISGGGD
-161 KLSTKF
+161 KLCA
-167 KGSKFT
+167 KFT
-173 SAKFETAEHGGD
+173 GAKFEIAGRGDECSNLGG
-185 LGKPGNECGNP
+185 ECGEP
-196 SGVLR
+196 SVLH

-219 NKPISP
+219 NKPVSA
-225 EICEILSLANSAKS
+225 EICEILSITNSTKS
-239 LKIAIDIPS
+239 LKIAVDIPS
-248 GIDKSGRVL
+248 GIDKLGRIL

-262 ADLTITMGALK
+262 ADLTIAMGALK

-294 ISRQNF
+294 ISRSNF
-300 EERSEY
+300 EGRSEY

-376 SFEHA
+376 SFNAA

-387 CGLGEQKIDLAAL
+387 CGLGERKVDLAAL
-400 RDKSCVIDADL
+400 RGKSCVIDADL
-411 CYEREILS
+411 CYKREILS

-457 FELARA
+457 FELAQA
-463 WSEKFSGVLVLKGA
+463 WSDKFSGVLVLKGA
-477 NTLIAQAGVIYVC
+477 NTLIAQAGIIYVC

-516 NYSPLQASICGVLA
+516 GYSPLQASICGVLA

>member
-1 MKKIFFSTEELDA
+1 MKKIFFSTAELDA

-30 AAGRIEREI
+30 AAGKIESEI
-39 RKRLKKGSRILAL
+39 RKRLKKGSRVLAL

-79 VLENRSA
+79 VLQNRSA
-86 AGKFQAEAARAA
+86 AGKFQADAARAA
-98 GVKFI
+98 GVRLI
-103 DIASAKDDCKH
+103 DIASAKDDCGH
-114 AVSASSKDAC
+114 VEGASSKDAC
-124 AHESVGGSS
+124 AHESVKGFSLNGISS
-133 LKGAGS
+133 CEGEPRSEHENLSGADAS
-139 CDDDPYNER
+139 DD
-148 ESLSNAGIMGGGD
+148 GD
-161 KLSTKF
+161 KLCA
-167 KGSKFT
+167 KFT
-173 SAKFETAEHGGD
+173 SAKFETAEHGSD
-185 LGKPGNECGNP
+185 FGKLGNECGEP
-196 SGVLR
+196 SVLS
-201 DEITSA
+201 DEITNA
-207 DCIIDGIFGSGL
+207 DCIIDGVFGSGL
-219 NKPISP
+219 NKALSS
-225 EICEILSLANSAKS
+225 EICEILSLANSAKA
-239 LKIAIDIPS
+239 LKIAVDVPS

-262 ADLTITMGALK
+262 ADLTIAMGALK
-273 LALFSDGAKDYVGR
+273 LALFSDGAKDQVGR

-294 ISRQNF
+294 ISRSNF
-300 EERSEY
+300 ERGSEY

-361 SDEPLN
+361 SEGPLN

-387 CGLGEQKIDLAAL
+387 CGLGERKIDLAAL
-400 RDKSCVIDADL
+400 RGKSCVIDADL

-419 LLNANSNLII
+419 LLSDNSNLVI

-439 LKIAGIA
+439 LKIADIA
-446 DLSVSELQERR
+446 DLNVSELQERR

-477 NTLIAQAGVIYVC
+477 NTLIAQAGIIYVC

-516 NYSPLQASICGVLA
+516 GYSPLQASICGVLA

>member
-30 AAGRIEREI
+30 AAGRIESEI
-39 RKRLKKGSRILAL
+39 RKRLKKGSHILAL

-79 VLENRSA
+79 VLQNRSA
-86 AGKFQAEAARAA
+86 TGKFQTEAARTA
-98 GVKFI
+98 GVRLI
-103 DIASAKDDCKH
+103 NIASAKNACKH
-114 AVSASSKDAC
+114 ADSASSKDIC
-124 AHESVGGSS
+124 AHESVGSFS
-133 LKGAGS
+133 LKGASEPRREG
-139 CDDDPYNER
+139 
-148 ESLSNAGIMGGGD
+148 ESLSGADISGGGD
-161 KLSTKF
+161 KLCA
-167 KGSKFT
+167 KFT
-173 SAKFETAEHGGD
+173 GAKFEIAGRGD
-185 LGKPGNECGNP
+185 ECGEP
-196 SGVLR
+196 SILH
-201 DEITSA
+201 DEITNA

-219 NKPISP
+219 NKPVSA
-225 EICEILSLANSAKS
+225 EICEILSLANGTKS
-239 LKIAIDIPS
+239 LKIAVDIPS
-248 GIDKSGRVL
+248 GIDKSGRIL
-257 GGAFC
+257 GAAFC
-262 ADLTITMGALK
+262 ADLTIAMGALK
-273 LALFSDGAKDYVGR
+273 LALFSDAAKDCVGR

-294 ISRQNF
+294 ISSSNF
-300 EERSEY
+300 ERGSEY

-312 DLKLPLRRKQNTNK
+312 DLKLPIRRKQNTNK

-361 SDEPLN
+361 SEGPLN

-387 CGLGEQKIDLAAL
+387 CGLGERKIDLAAL

-419 LLNANSNLII
+419 LLDANSNLIL

-477 NTLIAQAGVIYVC
+477 NTLIAQAGIIYVC

>member
-22 SEQILMEN
+22 GEQILMEN
-30 AAGRIEREI
+30 AACRIEREI

-79 VLENRSA
+79 VLQNRSA
-86 AGKFQAEAARAA
+86 AGKFQTEAARAA
-98 GVKFI
+98 GVRLI
-103 DIASAKDDCKH
+103 DIASAKDDCGH
-114 AVSASSKDAC
+114 VESASSKDAC
-124 AHESVGGSS
+124 AHESVEGSS
-133 LKGAGS
+133 LNGIGS
-139 CDDDPYNER
+139 CEGEPRGEC
-148 ESLSNAGIMGGGD
+148 ESLSSTDISGGD
-161 KLSTKF
+161 DKLCA
-167 KGSKFT
+167 KFT
-173 SAKFETAEHGGD
+173 SAKFETAEHGSECGNLD
-185 LGKPGNECGNP
+185 NECGKP
-196 SGVLR
+196 SVLR

-207 DCIIDGIFGSGL
+207 DCIIDGVFGSGL
-219 NKPISP
+219 NKALSS

-239 LKIAIDIPS
+239 LKIAVDIPS
-248 GIDKSGRVL
+248 GIDKLGRIL

-262 ADLTITMGALK
+262 ADLTIAMGALK

-300 EERSEY
+300 EEQSEY

-361 SDEPLN
+361 SKEPLN

-387 CGLGEQKIDLAAL
+387 CGLGERKIDLAAL

-419 LLNANSNLII
+419 LLNANPNLIL

-463 WSEKFSGVLVLKGA
+463 WSDKFSGVLVLKGA
-477 NTLIAQAGVIYVC
+477 NTLIAQAGIIYVC

-516 NYSPLQASICGVLA
+516 NYLPLQASICGVLA

>member
-1 MKKIFFSTEELDA
+1 MKKIFFNTEELDA

-30 AAGRIEREI
+30 AASRIESEI

-65 LRKLSGDFSCTALC
+65 LRRLSGDFSCTALC

-86 AGKFQAEAARAA
+86 AGKFQADAARAA
-98 GVKFI
+98 GVKLI
-103 DIASAKDDCKH
+103 DIANAKGACGH
-114 AVSASSKDAC
+114 VEGASSKDAC
-124 AHESVGGSS
+124 AHESVGGFS
-133 LKGAGS
+133 LKGA
-139 CDDDPYNER
+139 NEPR
-148 ESLSNAGIMGGGD
+148 GELESLSGADVSGGGD

-167 KGSKFT
+167 AG
-173 SAKFETAEHGGD
+173 AKFEIAGRSGEHGN
-185 LGKPGNECGNP
+185 LGSECGEP
-196 SGVLR
+196 SVLR
-201 DEITSA
+201 NEITNA

-219 NKPISP
+219 NKALSS

-239 LKIAIDIPS
+239 LRIAVDIPS
-248 GIDKSGRVL
+248 GIDKPGRIL

-262 ADLTITMGALK
+262 ADLTIAMGALK
-273 LALFSDGAKDYVGR
+273 LALFSDAAKDYVGQ

-294 ISRQNF
+294 ISRSNF
-300 EERSEY
+300 EGRSEY

-361 SDEPLN
+361 SDGPLN

-387 CGLGEQKIDLAAL
+387 CGLGERKIDLAAL
-400 RDKSCVIDADL
+400 RGKSCVIDADL

-419 LLNANSNLII
+419 LLSDNLNLVI

-457 FELARA
+457 FKLARA

-477 NTLIAQAGVIYVC
+477 NTLIAQTGIIYVC

-516 NYSPLQASICGVLA
+516 GYSPLQASICGVLA